1 LQQLVGTKS
10 AKRKLKKLS
19 GKERRKS
26 RNEFE
31 SLQCGY
37 KEMADYVA
45 AKNIAATVRA
55 AVNQPIVAPLF
66 SVVTSP
72 PTLVV
77 GS

>member
-1 LQQLVGTKS
+1 VIKFSIKVVEVLQQLVGTKS

-26 RNEFE
+26 KNEFE

-55 AVNQPIVAPLF
+55 AANRYII
-66 SVVTSP
+66 
-72 PTLVV
+72 
-77 GS
+77 